1 MIPEDENIIE
11 SEQPAAPPAE
21 EQEAAAPSSEEAPAA
36 KQADPSDRS
45 DQTDKRRKKPK
56 RKEKPR
62 RERASTPQRNK
73 PRQPA
78 RMFDRIVVVSW
89 SGLREPADD
98 MFWAEA
104 EREGDW
110 IMIRSLEHVRTR
122 KEILDRLTELD
133 SGLVALN
140 FSFSYPQEFYEFLKS
155 SEGIGD
161 WRTLLQRVREDLK
174 KNVDDGVRRWIER
187 IGKYRESKLDPNP
200 QDDFRNSRQR
210 SPLPRGMQR
219 GREPLPPYEQ
229 RSIAERF
236 RRTEHALR
244 KAAGPHL
251 TSPLQIGYNRL
262 TNRYEFSDAR
272 AKGRA
277 SLLGMS
283 MLEQLLE
290 AKPNVAVWPWSKSGA
305 LTVVEVLPWV
315 FTSGK
320 NWKPQDLR
328 DMFSAHEDSG
338 WDIPDE
344 VRELAIKNPEAMNT
358 VLTLMGIIKTEARQ
372 ERQRRPMRDY
382 LKEFYADP
390 QIQLEGWLYSV
401 GYRLD
406 RDHKEQ
412 QEEPSHEEKQ
422 HEPQREEPS
431 SSTVEENVIVEEP
444 TANHVHES
452 KEPESE
458 PIEIAEEPTENS

>member
-1 MIPEDENIIE
+1 
-11 SEQPAAPPAE
+11 
-21 EQEAAAPSSEEAPAA
+21 
-36 KQADPSDRS
+36 
-45 DQTDKRRKKPK
+45 
-56 RKEKPR
+56 
-62 RERASTPQRNK
+62 
-73 PRQPA
+73 
-78 RMFDRIVVVSW
+78 MFDRIIVVSW

-140 FSFSYPQEFYEFLKS
+140 FSFSYPQEFYEFLKG

-161 WRTLLQRVREDLK
+161 WRTMLQRVREDLK
-174 KNVDDGVRRWIER
+174 KNVDDGVRKWIER

-210 SPLPRGMQR
+210 SPLPRSMQR

-244 KAAGPHL
+244 KAAGQHL

-272 AKGRA
+272 ARGRA

-290 AKPNVAVWPWSKSGA
+290 AKPNVAIWPWSKSGA

-344 VRELAIKNPEAMNT
+344 VRELAIKNPEAMST
-358 VLTLMGIIKTEARQ
+358 ILTLMGIIKTEARQ
-372 ERQRRPMRDY
+372 ERQRRPLRDY

-406 RDHKEQ
+406 RENKEHSESELPHEHKEIPTLATPVENPIV
-412 QEEPSHEEKQ
+412 QEPASSEVHEEIG
-422 HEPQREEPS
+422 HE
-431 SSTVEENVIVEEP
+431 
-444 TANHVHES
+444 TAPLEAS
-452 KEPESE
+452 
-458 PIEIAEEPTENS
+458 EEPTEKS